1 MSTVLVTGGTGFVGS
16 RAVAELLK
24 QGHTVRTTVRTLD
37 RRAALLSMVQQAGAS
52 SDRNLEV
59 FAADLD
65 GDAGW
70 AQAVDGCEFVHHV
83 ASPFPS
89 QRPKDEQEII
99 RPAVEGTLR
108 VLRFSRQAGVRR
120 VIMTSSFAAVGYGHA
135 PSKSREFTEADWS
148 NLSVPLPPYIK
159 SKTLAEQAAWKFIR
173 EEGGGMELSAINPT
187 GIFGPVLGADYSSS
201 IMLIKQ
207 MLDGK
212 MPGIPRIY
220 FGVVDVRDVVDIHLR
235 AMTSPK
241 AAGERFIAVSGPP
254 MGMLQVAKAI
264 RAQLGAAAEKVPAK
278 QVPDWLLRITALF
291 SARAKQV
298 VPDLGK
304 IRAAS
309 NQKARMVLGWSPRSG
324 EDAVVASAESL
335 LKLAL

>member
-1 MSTVLVTGGTGFVGS
+1 MVTGGTGFVGS

-24 QGHTVRTTVRTLD
+24 QGHLVRTTVRNLD
-37 RRAALLSMVQQAGAS
+37 RRAALLSMIQQAGV
-52 SDRNLEV
+52 SDHRNLDI
-59 FAADLD
+59 FAADLES
-65 GDAGW
+65 DAGW
-70 AQAVDGCEFVHHV
+70 AEAIHGCEFVHHV

-89 QRPKDEQEII
+89 QRPKNEQEII
-99 RPAVEGTLR
+99 RPALEGTLR

-120 VIMTSSFAAVGYGHA
+120 VIITSSFAAVGYGHA
-135 PSKSREFTEADWS
+135 PNKGREYTEADWS
-148 NLSVPLPPYIK
+148 DLSVPLPPYIK
-159 SKTLAEQAAWKFIR
+159 SKTLAERAAWKFIR
-173 EEGGGMELSAINPT
+173 EEGGGMELTAINPT

-212 MPGIPRIY
+212 MPGVPRIY

-235 AMTSPK
+235 AMTNPK

-254 MGMLQVAKAI
+254 MSMLQVAKAI
-264 RAQLGAAAEKVPAK
+264 RAQLGAVAGKVPAK

-291 SARAKQV
+291 SAKARQV

-309 NQKARMVLGWSPRSG
+309 NQKAKTVLGWTPRSG

-335 LKLAL
+335 LKLAV

>member
-1 MSTVLVTGGTGFVGS
+1 MGS

-24 QGHTVRTTVRTLD
+24 QGHIVRTTVRNLD
-37 RRAALLSMVQQAGAS
+37 RRAALQSMIRQARAS
-52 SDRNLEV
+52 DHGNLEIL
-59 FAADLD
+59 AADLES
-65 GDAGW
+65 DAGW
-70 AQAVDGCEFVHHV
+70 AEAIRGCEFVHHV

-120 VIMTSSFAAVGYGHA
+120 VIMTSSFAAIGYGHA
-135 PSKSREFTEADWS
+135 PSRGREFTEADWS
-148 NLSVPLPPYIK
+148 DLSAPLPPYIR

-173 EEGGGMELSAINPT
+173 TEGGGMELTAINPT

-212 MPGIPRIY
+212 MPRVPRIY

-235 AMTSPK
+235 AMTNPE

-254 MGMLQVAKAI
+254 MSMLQVATAI

-278 QVPDWLLRITALF
+278 QAPDCSLRIMALF
-291 SARAKQV
+291 SAKARQV

-309 NQKARMVLGWSPRSG
+309 NRKARTVLGWSPRPG
-324 EDAVVASAESL
+324 EGAVVASAESL
-335 LKLAL
+335 LKLAP